1 MCWKIILR
9 LVYFQ
14 SPFAQEI
21 EYKDRIY
28 NVITSDNIV
37 KVRND
42 KESILFRD
50 FVESNKDEINDN
62 VDKMVESRLNLIF
75 DFDASN

>member
-1 MCWKIILR
+1 MWVR
-9 LVYFQ
+9 VFQ

-28 NVITSDNIV
+28 NVITSDSIV